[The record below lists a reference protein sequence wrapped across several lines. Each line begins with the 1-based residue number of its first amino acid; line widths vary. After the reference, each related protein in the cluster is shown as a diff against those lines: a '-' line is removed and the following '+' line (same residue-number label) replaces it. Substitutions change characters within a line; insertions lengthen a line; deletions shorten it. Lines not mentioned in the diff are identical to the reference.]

1 MIDIKRL
8 RENTEEIIELLNR
21 RGGDFAYLHD
31 VVALDDERRTLVG
44 KVEEYKN
51 YRNEK
56 SKLIGELKRE
66 GKNAD
71 EVLAEVDKYGD
82 EIKDLDAKIKEVED
96 KIYELLINTPNVP
109 RETLN
114 IGPDEEYNKLLR
126 EVGARTVHDFPSKP
140 HYEIAEDLDIVDFER
155 ATKLAGTRFAIY
167 KGLGARLER
176 ALIAFML
183 DYHMDHHNYTEYIP
197 PFVANT
203 KTMTGTGQ
211 LPKFEEDM
219 FHLTGTDYWL
229 IPTSEVPL
237 TNLYAEE
244 ILIAPK
250 LPMKFTAY
258 TPCFRAEAGSAG
270 RDTRG
275 LIRQHQFNKVEM
287 VMYAH
292 PDHSYEALDEL
303 TDNAEDILKALKLP
317 YRVVELSTGDM
328 GFGAAT
334 TNDIEVWLPGFGTYR
349 EISSCSNCLDF
360 QARRANIKFKE
371 DGKGKAEYLHTLNG
385 SGLAV
390 GRTFLA
396 VLENYQQEDGSV
408 LIPEVLIPYMGGIK
422 KIEKQN
428 L

>member
-1 MIDIKRL
+1 MLDIKRV
-8 RENTEEIIELLNR
+8 RENTAELIELLNR
-21 RGGDFAYLHD
+21 RGNDHSYLND
-31 VVALDDERRTLVG
+31 VVEWDEQRRGLVV
-44 KVEEYKN
+44 KVEDFKN

-56 SKLIGELKRE
+56 SKLIGELKRKGE
-66 GKNAD
+66 NAD
-71 EVLAEVDKYGD
+71 AVLSEVDKYAD
-82 EIKDLDAKIKEVED
+82 EIKDLDAQIKELDD
-96 KIYELLINTPNVP
+96 KIYDKLINTPNVP
-109 RETLN
+109 RETLQV
-114 IGPDEEYNKLLR
+114 GPDESYNKLLR
-126 EVGARTVHDFPSKP
+126 EVGERTVHNFESKP
-140 HYEIAEDLDIVDFER
+140 HYDIAEDLDIVDFER
-155 ATKLAGTRFAIY
+155 ATKLTGTRFAIY

-176 ALIAFML
+176 ALITFML
-183 DYHMDHHNYTEYIP
+183 DYHLDNHNYTEYIP
-197 PFVANT
+197 PFMANT
-203 KTMTGTGQ
+203 KTMIGTGQ
-211 LPKFEEDM
+211 LPKFADDM
-219 FHLTGTDYWL
+219 FHITGTDYWL

-244 ILIAPK
+244 ILLEPTF
-250 LPMKFTAY
+250 PMKFTSY

-292 PDHSYEALDEL
+292 PDHSYEALEEL

-371 DGKGKAEYLHTLNG
+371 NAQAKAEYVHTLNG

-396 VLENYQQEDGSV
+396 ILENYQQEDGSV
-408 LIPEVLIPYMGGIK
+408 IIPEVLVPYMGGIT
-422 KIEKQN
+422 KIEKAK
-428 L
+428 